1 MGCGSSKKE
10 NNSEKIILLKKI
22 KEKVQNLIEE
32 NPFYNISIKEFQNF
46 MKEKEKEKE
55 QKNNKITIENLSKNI
70 IARFFK
76 EENIINYAF
85 KNVASFSYSK
95 IRWLYNK
102 DEKITKLIFYFIF
115 LFLTKKQRDRN
126 DLLYKKVNIL
136 FEKIKLGEENG
147 KIIFRTGKFSFILL
161 NLIQFC
167 TFCFISFF
175 CGPGVIEITGNFK
188 KSEVNT
194 IFSNNI
200 KLEKYHPNN
209 INKLLNDY
217 LYFIN
222 HNIQP
227 NTVNYM
233 ILTDV
238 LQPLSD
244 YISENKD
251 EEIFTIS
258 PAKLKEILDIL
269 IKKMNHNYYLKLFFN
284 TDKQQN

>member
-10 NNSEKIILLKKI
+10 NNSEKKILLRKI
-22 KEKVQNLIEE
+22 KDKVLKLIRS
-32 NPFYNISIKEFQNF
+32 NPFYNISIKEFQKF
-46 MKEKEKEKE
+46 MKEES
-55 QKNNKITIENLSKNI
+55 QKDNKKSIENLSKDI
-70 IARFFK
+70 IDSFFK
-76 EENIINYAF
+76 EENIINYVF

-95 IRWLYNK
+95 LRWLYNK
-102 DEKITKLIFYFIF
+102 EEEITKLILYFIF
-115 LFLTKKQRDRN
+115 LFLTENQRGRN
-126 DLLYKKVNIL
+126 NLLYKKINIL
-136 FEKIKLGEENG
+136 FEKIKLGEDNE

-194 IFSNNI
+194 IFSNDV
-200 KLEKYHPNN
+200 KLEKYRPNN

-227 NTVNYM
+227 NTVNYI

-244 YISENKD
+244 YISDNKD
-251 EEIFTIS
+251 EEIFSIS

-269 IKKMNHNYYLKLFFN
+269 IDKMNHNYYLELFFN
-284 TDKQQN
+284 NIRE

>member
-10 NNSEKIILLKKI
+10 NNSEKKILLRKI
-22 KEKVQNLIEE
+22 KDKVLKLIRS
-32 NPFYNISIKEFQNF
+32 NPFYNISIKEFQKF
-46 MKEKEKEKE
+46 MKEES
-55 QKNNKITIENLSKNI
+55 QKDNKKTIENLSKDI
-70 IARFFK
+70 IDSFFK
-76 EENIINYAF
+76 EENIINYVF

-95 IRWLYNK
+95 LRWLYNK
-102 DEKITKLIFYFIF
+102 EEEITKLILYFIF
-115 LFLTKKQRDRN
+115 LFLTENQRGRN
-126 DLLYKKVNIL
+126 NLLYKKINIL
-136 FEKIKLGEENG
+136 FEKIKLGEDNE

-194 IFSNNI
+194 IFSNDV
-200 KLEKYHPNN
+200 KLEKYRPNN

-227 NTVNYM
+227 NTVNYI

-244 YISENKD
+244 YISDNKD
-251 EEIFTIS
+251 EEIFSIS

-269 IKKMNHNYYLKLFFN
+269 IDKMNHNYYLELFFN
-284 TDKQQN
+284 TDKI